1 MSKKSELY
9 QWAMIAVV
17 QSEHLAAGTKI
28 EVIDQL
34 LTDQRV
40 AVFNEEALE
49 PLPEEDEL

>member
-34 LTDQRV
+34 LTDQRL
-40 AVFNEEALE
+40 AIFNERPVESEEGEA
-49 PLPEEDEL
+49 